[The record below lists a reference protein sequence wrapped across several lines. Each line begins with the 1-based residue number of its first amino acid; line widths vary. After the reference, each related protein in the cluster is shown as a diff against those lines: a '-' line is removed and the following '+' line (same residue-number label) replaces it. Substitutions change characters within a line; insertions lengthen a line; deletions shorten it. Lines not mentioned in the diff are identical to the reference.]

1 MPAKTRAQIEAQ
13 IAALQGEL
21 DGADTDDEVWLQED
35 GGPAVRVTGKRA
47 TSVLNRYAHMWADD
61 EPEGDPEPEPDPEP
75 QGAGIFKRRGGNQPA
90 K

>member
-1 MPAKTRAQIEAQ
+1 MAAKTRAQIEAQ

-47 TSVLNRYAHMWADD
+47 TSVLNRYAHMWADE
-61 EPEGDPEPEPDPEP
+61 EPEGEPEPDPEP
-75 QGAGIFKRRGGNQPA
+75 DGGGGLFKRRGGAA